1 MARNRLQETSPVYR
15 LPQPPTPVPAP
26 GAFVLMPVLAV
37 APGLTMEQMLW
48 QRWLYQQALEQ
59 AQAAARPSLP
69 ERDLLGV
76 WN

>member
-1 MARNRLQETSPVYR
+1 MSRNRLLESAPVYR
-15 LPQPPTPVPAP
+15 LPQPPALPPSPQAFVLVPVPAL
-26 GAFVLMPVLAV
+26 V
-37 APGLTMEQMLW
+37 PGLTFEQMLW
-48 QRWLYQQALEQ
+48 QRWLYQQAWEQ

>member
-1 MARNRLQETSPVYR
+1 MACNRLLETSPVYR
-15 LPQPPTPVPAP
+15 LPQPPAPTPAP
-26 GAFVLMPVLAV
+26 GAFLLVPVQAL
-37 APGLTMEQMLW
+37 APGLTLEQMLW

-59 AQAAARPSLP
+59 AQAAVRPSLP